1 MAEWLIKLSHSH
13 SHSHSQLWGQGGVD
27 YTVSSF
33 PEHSYWSCGMGVYK
47 PACES
52 YLVESRRP
60 LWFRSSQANL
70 SLSGFN
76 TPALSVGGSV
86 MQHVNNQ
93 SPSC

>member
-1 MAEWLIKLSHSH
+1 MQSTLQALFRSTIA
-13 SHSHSQLWGQGGVD
+13 GVGVQGFRSPSVPVTHEG
-27 YTVSSF
+27 F
-33 PEHSYWSCGMGVYK
+33 
-47 PACES
+47 
-52 YLVESRRP
+52 LVKSRRP
-60 LWFRSSQANL
+60 LWFGSSQANL